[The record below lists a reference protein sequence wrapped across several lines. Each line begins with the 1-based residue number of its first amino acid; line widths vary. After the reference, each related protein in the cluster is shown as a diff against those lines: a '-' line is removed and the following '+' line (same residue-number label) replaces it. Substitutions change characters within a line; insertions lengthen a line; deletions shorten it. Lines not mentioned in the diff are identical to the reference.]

1 MNYIDNSQTDASLKA
16 LVRQNLE
23 KITPGTTYYLSA
35 ENGGTFEMATS
46 NTTDNEKWN
55 LALASANANNKVE
68 AYVRVA
74 NAAGIDGKKY
84 IEVRGRATAE
94 PDVLEADKYTKAGT
108 VLKLLVQPDDNGL
121 TVKELRSQNVSPV
134 HYVQVM
140 LDMIKKSVVP
150 MVGLISGGAD
160 ADKEI
165 LQKFDANMYIEPTLT
180 TDNRAA
186 LLCLCYIPRY
196 ERCHKLHQAHN
207 DDITSSRIA
216 KVYGI
221 LSMMLSMQHWMKAA
235 GYDTAGQICC
245 CFSIMAKLCSPS
257 VRFVQSFSCFSS

>member
-1 MNYIDNSQTDASLKA
+1 MVEHLKWQQA
-16 LVRQNLE
+16 
-23 KITPGTTYYLSA
+23 TPLS
-35 ENGGTFEMATS
+35 
-46 NTTDNEKWN
+46 NEKWN

-150 MVGLISGGAD
+150 LVNSISGSAQML
-160 ADKEI
+160 I
-165 LQKFDANMYIEPTLT
+165 RRFSRSSMPICTL
-180 TDNRAA
+180 N
-186 LLCLCYIPRY
+186 
-196 ERCHKLHQAHN
+196 LH
-207 DDITSSRIA
+207 
-216 KVYGI
+216 
-221 LSMMLSMQHWMKAA
+221 
-235 GYDTAGQICC
+235 
-245 CFSIMAKLCSPS
+245 
-257 VRFVQSFSCFSS
+257 